1 MMNKRFT
8 IFSLAAAC
16 GLMGMASSRAAV
28 STLTF
33 EGLMDGEDV
42 LDFYSGGF
50 GGYGSGPGPDH
61 GVIFSSN
68 ALALVDSD
76 DSPSGNGNIGGE
88 PSPSTVMYFLGGPS
102 VTVTYAAG
110 FDASLAFY
118 YSSPY
123 YGGEVSIYD
132 GVNGS
137 GSLLAFFEIP
147 TTPENDAPDPTG
159 MYSPLLP
166 IELQFQGTARSVQ
179 LGGAA
184 GFIVFDDVVLGSPVS
199 PIPEPGNVLALGC
212 LLASGLVLRVRRSRT
227 RS

>member
-1 MMNKRFT
+1 MKTRLP

-42 LDFYSGGF
+42 LDYYSGGY

-88 PSPSTVMYFLGGPS
+88 PSPSTVLFFLGGQS
-102 VTVTYAAG
+102 VTLTHAAG
-110 FDASLAFY
+110 FGASLSFY

-123 YGGEVSIYD
+123 YGGEVSVYD
-132 GVNGS
+132 GPYGT

-147 TTPENDAPDPTG
+147 TTPDNGAPDPTG
-159 MYSPLLP
+159 TYSPLLP
-166 IELQFQGTARSVQ
+166 VELQFQGTARSVQ

-184 GFIVFDDVVLGSPVS
+184 GLIVFDDVVLGSPVS
-199 PIPEPGNVLALGC
+199 PIPEPGSVLALGC
-212 LLASGLVLRVRRSRT
+212 LLASGLVLRVRRSRPT
-227 RS
+227 A